1 MEKWPFDD
9 RIYVSD
15 KTVFSGVYRMI
26 DYRDITDEMIN
37 AIAADKKIDDVLVSK
52 ELPDEA
58 YQVIDRILEV
68 RPDVEFRICVRP
80 DIKHY
85 DISYLHKLAHLQ
97 NLVLEFTLNEDPDLI
112 DFGLLK
118 DLPLKSF
125 GFTSSHLRDL
135 SFVKYLHE
143 DIESIDIFSR
153 TYKHS
158 VRFDC
163 KWLLKFK
170 KLTSLALSGQLGK
183 NVTCLRKMSSL
194 KSLALDG
201 IPLADFSF
209 LKDIGLEKLGLY
221 NYYNEEMSGLGELT
235 SLKEIYLC
243 RINRI
248 RNADFLESLT
258 NLETIT
264 LENMKGLTS
273 LPDLSKHSNIKK
285 IVLKY
290 TGIKAERIDERIKPI
305 VEIIELKKPEIKQ
318 QKNEIKKKPIYKAR
332 ITVDDELLAN
342 LVPERVGCLESWN
355 LMSQGASYSAYLIVP
370 DLTSTDTFCFDL
382 LFDDN
387 FRKHKDVKIGDHFP
401 ISIPSPTL
409 LRQIEI
415 IDIREDEPINNLENK
430 RPVKHKLSDDKSFLE
445 FYLYYY
451 LEIDECHGEDG
462 WFNVEEIIKK
472 FVSIGRLFDKSTLEL
487 IVNNDEYHRYI
498 FNEDK
503 TKIRISQEHPAPEK
517 VEKLMKT
524 VDDLNVKRSAF
535 ILNILPFIKDKKRS
549 IHVDCSN
556 GDSFDFPYQTN
567 KIFYMDKKH
576 FFIYVIHHDAPMLAV
591 SSYMC
596 KDLNYQYRMA
606 FQGFPNVINNLF
618 PDFAELVDFDGN
630 VYTFTIRKEDT

>member
-235 SLKEIYLC
+235 SLKEI
-243 RINRI
+243 
-248 RNADFLESLT
+248 
-258 NLETIT
+258 
-264 LENMKGLTS
+264 
-273 LPDLSKHSNIKK
+273 
-285 IVLKY
+285 
-290 TGIKAERIDERIKPI
+290 
-305 VEIIELKKPEIKQ
+305 
-318 QKNEIKKKPIYKAR
+318 
-332 ITVDDELLAN
+332 
-342 LVPERVGCLESWN
+342 
-355 LMSQGASYSAYLIVP
+355 
-370 DLTSTDTFCFDL
+370 
-382 LFDDN
+382 
-387 FRKHKDVKIGDHFP
+387 
-401 ISIPSPTL
+401 
-409 LRQIEI
+409 
-415 IDIREDEPINNLENK
+415 
-430 RPVKHKLSDDKSFLE
+430 
-445 FYLYYY
+445 
-451 LEIDECHGEDG
+451 
-462 WFNVEEIIKK
+462 
-472 FVSIGRLFDKSTLEL
+472 
-487 IVNNDEYHRYI
+487 
-498 FNEDK
+498 
-503 TKIRISQEHPAPEK
+503 
-517 VEKLMKT
+517 
-524 VDDLNVKRSAF
+524 
-535 ILNILPFIKDKKRS
+535 
-549 IHVDCSN
+549 
-556 GDSFDFPYQTN
+556 
-567 KIFYMDKKH
+567 
-576 FFIYVIHHDAPMLAV
+576 
-591 SSYMC
+591 
-596 KDLNYQYRMA
+596 
-606 FQGFPNVINNLF
+606 
-618 PDFAELVDFDGN
+618 
-630 VYTFTIRKEDT
+630 